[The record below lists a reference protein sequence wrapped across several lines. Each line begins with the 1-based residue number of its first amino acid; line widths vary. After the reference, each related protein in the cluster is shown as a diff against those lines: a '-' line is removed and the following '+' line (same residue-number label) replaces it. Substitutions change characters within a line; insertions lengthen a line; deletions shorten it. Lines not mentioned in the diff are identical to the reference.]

1 LLNHTD
7 SEEAAFG
14 TKTLRVA
21 FTVCEPNERRGI
33 AMKND
38 PFKPMSDAACRN
50 EIMSSIG
57 RQLETVYSPMVSAP
71 MPERMTT
78 LLQRLSSSYAGP
90 TAHKPDGAA

>member
-1 LLNHTD
+1 
-7 SEEAAFG
+7 
-14 TKTLRVA
+14 
-21 FTVCEPNERRGI
+21 
-33 AMKND
+33 MKND